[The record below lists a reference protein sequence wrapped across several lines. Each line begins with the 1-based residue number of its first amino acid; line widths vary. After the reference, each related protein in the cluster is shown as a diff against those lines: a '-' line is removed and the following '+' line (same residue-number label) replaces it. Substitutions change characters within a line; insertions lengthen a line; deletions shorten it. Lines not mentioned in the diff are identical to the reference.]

1 MRFGILFMP
10 KRLFGMKYITVQDAA
25 KKWGINDRRVRELCI
40 NNRIEG
46 AYKNGKSYLIP
57 GDAKKPLDLRRTKEN
72 KELNK
77 LNQDINFQTFRK
89 DYPDK
94 DGFFGTFGGSYVDKD
109 LKKAFNEIYN
119 GYLTICKS
127 VKFINEL
134 RQIRRD
140 FQGRPTPI
148 YHAERLSN
156 YLGKV
161 QIYLKREDLNHTGS
175 HKLNHCMGEALLAK
189 HLGKKKLIAETGA
202 GSHGVAVA
210 TAAAYFGLE
219 CEVHMGKVDVIKQAD
234 NVKRMKILGAK
245 VIEVTKGTQ
254 TLKEAVDSAFEAY
267 VKEQKTA
274 FYCMGSVV
282 GPHPFP
288 LMVRDFQE
296 IIGREA
302 REQFIEM
309 TGELP
314 DIVTACVG
322 GGSNSIGMF
331 EAFLADP
338 VKIVG
343 IEAAGKGKNVGEN
356 SASINYGKEG
366 IIHGFNTM
374 RLENTDGSLADAYS
388 IASGLDYPG
397 VGPEH
402 AFLHS
407 VGRVEYQTI
416 TDEEASEAFF
426 LLARLEGII
435 PAIESAHAV
444 AYAIKCARTMH
455 SGSVLVCLS
464 GRGEKDMDFM
474 IAAHPEY
481 LE

>member
-1 MRFGILFMP
+1 MP
-10 KRLFGMKYITVQDAA
+10 KRLIGMKYISVKEAA
-25 KKWGINDRRVRELCI
+25 EKWGLNERRVRFLCEQ
-40 NNRIEG
+40 NRIDG
-46 AYKNGKSYLIP
+46 AYKEGKSYKIP
-57 GDAKKPLDLRRTKEN
+57 ESSEKPIDLRSNKTTIKQNVSVDIDFETYKKKYPDIN
-72 KELNK
+72 GNFGPYGGSFVDKELK
-77 LNQDINFQTFRK
+77 AAFQE
-89 DYPDK
+89 
-94 DGFFGTFGGSYVDKD
+94 V
-109 LKKAFNEIYN
+109 YN

-127 VKFINEL
+127 AKFINEL

-148 YHAERLSN
+148 YHCERLSN

-189 HLGKKKLIAETGA
+189 YLGKKKLIAETGA

-219 CEVHMGKVDVIKQAD
+219 CEVHMGAVDIEKQMP
-234 NVKRMKILGAK
+234 NVMRMKILGAK
-245 VIEVTKGTQ
+245 VVPTYEGTQ
-254 TLKEAVDSAFEAY
+254 SLKEAVDSAFEAY
-267 VKEQKTA
+267 KQQRKTA
-274 FYCMGSVV
+274 FYCMGSTV

-296 IIGREA
+296 IIGKEA
-302 REQFIEM
+302 REQFLAM

-314 DIVTACVG
+314 DIVAACVG
-322 GGSNSIGMF
+322 GGSNSIGTF
-331 EAFLADP
+331 EAFLGDP

-343 IEAAGKGKNVGEN
+343 VEAGGTSKEVGKNA
-356 SASINYGKEG
+356 ASVTYGKEG
-366 IIHGFNTM
+366 ILHGFKTVLLQN
-374 RLENTDGSLADAYS
+374 EDGSVADAAS

-407 VGRVEYQTI
+407 IGRIQYETI
-416 TDEEASEAFF
+416 SDEEAAEAFF

-455 SGSVLVCLS
+455 SGSILITLS
-464 GRGEKDMDFM
+464 GRGDKDIDYMLEHYGSM
-474 IAAHPEY
+474 IEQ
-481 LE
+481 